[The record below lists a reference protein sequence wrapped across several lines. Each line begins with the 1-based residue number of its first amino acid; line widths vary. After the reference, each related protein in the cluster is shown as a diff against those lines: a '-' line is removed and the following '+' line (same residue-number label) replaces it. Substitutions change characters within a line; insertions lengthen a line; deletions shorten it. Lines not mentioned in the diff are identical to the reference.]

1 MAAPYLKLY
10 KMNSDYTADVSTEL
24 DITNLIAEG
33 GLTIEHEDL
42 DADKSGRNPETGMME
57 RKRIA
62 IKHTITVKL
71 RRTYASD
78 IDNIFRKIIPN
89 PHPYNENPY
98 FVAGFISPCAN
109 TAVTKIMYV
118 STINYGAQRYNRQ
131 EDKIFYDGVT
141 FKMIER

>member
-33 GLTIEHEDL
+33 GLMIEHEDL
-42 DADKSGRNPETGMME
+42 DADKSGRNPDTGMME

-62 IKHTITVKL
+62 IKHTITLKL
-71 RRTYASD
+71 RRIYASD
-78 IDNIFRKIIPN
+78 LNDIFSKIIP
-89 PHPYNENPY
+89 PPRPYNENPY
-98 FVAGFISPCAN
+98 FVVGFKSPCAA
-109 TAVTKIMYV
+109 TAVTKVMYV
-118 STINYGAQRYNRQ
+118 SNINYGAQRYNRQ